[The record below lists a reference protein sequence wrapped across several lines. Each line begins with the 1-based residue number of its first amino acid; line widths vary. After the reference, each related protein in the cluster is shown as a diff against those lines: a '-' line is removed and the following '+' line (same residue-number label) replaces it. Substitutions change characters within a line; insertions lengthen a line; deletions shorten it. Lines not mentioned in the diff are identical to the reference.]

1 MRAVQIINLNR
12 YSPVLRLAHSLV
24 ALQNRLTLQL
34 TLAGFKKNLDPAS
47 LMRLGT
53 PYGGWWIPRNTTSLT
68 GPKVLVSAG
77 LGHDTSF
84 DVAMLGNGFTVIGL
98 DPLIECC
105 ARAQREFATLGDSEV
120 LNLGIST
127 FTGEQSFF
135 QPKNPSHDSWSTIN
149 AQEVTGGEVLAF
161 QVISLADLIYRF
173 PQIRNSIFTY
183 LKMDIEGAELAILKN
198 SFGEVARFNFVG
210 IEIDFLSLI
219 PFLAIKKRVGG
230 IFEARK
236 ILKEFEKS
244 DFSLVHTENFNFF
257 WEKRAS

>member
-1 MRAVQIINLNR
+1 MRAVEIINLNR
-12 YSPVLRLAHSLV
+12 YPRVLRLAHSLV

-53 PYGGWWIPRNTTSLT
+53 PYGGWWIPRTTTSMT

-84 DVAMLGNGFTVIGL
+84 DVAMLGSGFTVIGL

-105 ARAQREFATLGDSEV
+105 ARAQREFATLGDSKV

-149 AQEVTGGEVLAF
+149 VQEVTSGEVLTF
-161 QVISLADLIYRF
+161 QVISLADLISRF
-173 PQIRNSIFTY
+173 PQIRNSVFTY
-183 LKMDIEGAELAILKN
+183 LKMDIEGAEYAILKN
-198 SFGEVARFNFVG
+198 SLGEVARFDFVG
-210 IEIDFLSLI
+210 IEMDFLSLI
-219 PFLAIKKRVGG
+219 PFLAFKKRAKG
-230 IFEARK
+230 IYQARK
-236 ILKEFEKS
+236 ILKEFERS

>member
-24 ALQNRLTLQL
+24 ALQNRLTLRL
-34 TLAGFKKNLDPAS
+34 TLAGYKKKLDPAS

-53 PYGGWWIPRNTTSLT
+53 PYGGWWIPKNTTSVT

-84 DVAMLGNGFTVIGL
+84 DVAMLGSGFTVIGL

-105 ARAQREFATLGDSEV
+105 TRAEREYNALGDSEV
-120 LNLGIST
+120 LNLGLST

-149 AQEVTGGEVLAF
+149 VQEVSSGEVLTF
-161 QVISLADLIYRF
+161 QVISLADLISRF
-173 PQIRNSIFTY
+173 PQIRNSVFTY

-198 SFGEVARFNFVG
+198 SFREVARFNFVG

-219 PFLAIKKRVGG
+219 PFLAFKKRTKG
-230 IFEARK
+230 IFEARR

-244 DFSLVHTENFNFF
+244 DFDLLHAENFNFF
-257 WEKRAS
+257 WGKRAS

>member
-1 MRAVQIINLNR
+1 MRAVQIINLVR
-12 YSPVLRLAHSLV
+12 YSPVLKLAHSLV

-53 PYGGWWIPRNTTSLT
+53 PYGGWWIPRNTTSVT
-68 GPKVLVSAG
+68 GPKVLISAG

-84 DVAMLGNGFTVIGL
+84 DVAMLQRGFTVIGL

-105 ARAQREFATLGDSEV
+105 ARAEREFATLGDSEV

-127 FTGEQSFF
+127 FTGEQRFF

-161 QVISLADLIYRF
+161 QVISLADLISRF
-173 PQIRNSIFTY
+173 PQIRNSVFTY

-198 SFGEVARFNFVG
+198 SFREVAGFNFVG

-219 PFLAIKKRVGG
+219 PFFAFKKRVNG
-230 IFEARK
+230 ILEARK
-236 ILKEFEKS
+236 FLKEFEKS

>member
-1 MRAVQIINLNR
+1 
-12 YSPVLRLAHSLV
+12 
-24 ALQNRLTLQL
+24 
-34 TLAGFKKNLDPAS
+34 
-47 LMRLGT
+47 
-53 PYGGWWIPRNTTSLT
+53 
-68 GPKVLVSAG
+68 
-77 LGHDTSF
+77 
-84 DVAMLGNGFTVIGL
+84 MLGRGFTVIGL

-105 ARAQREFATLGDSEV
+105 TRAEREFNALGDSKV

-149 AQEVTGGEVLAF
+149 VQEVTSGEVLTF
-161 QVISLADLIYRF
+161 QVISLADLISRF
-173 PQIRNSIFTY
+173 PQIRSSVFTY

-198 SFGEVARFNFVG
+198 SFKEVAGFNFVG

-219 PFLAIKKRVGG
+219 PFLAYKKRVRG

-236 ILKEFEKS
+236 ILKGFKKS
-244 DFSLVHTENFNFF
+244 DFNLLHTENFNFF

>member
-1 MRAVQIINLNR
+1 MRAVQIINLVR
-12 YSPVLRLAHSLV
+12 YSPVLKLAHSLV

-34 TLAGFKKNLDPAS
+34 TLAGFKKNLDPTS

-53 PYGGWWIPRNTTSLT
+53 PYGGWWIPRNTTSVT
-68 GPKVLVSAG
+68 GPKVLISAG

-84 DVAMLGNGFTVIGL
+84 DVAMLQRGFTVIGL

-105 ARAQREFATLGDSEV
+105 ARAEREFATLGDSEV

-127 FTGEQSFF
+127 FTGEQRFF

-161 QVISLADLIYRF
+161 QVISLADLISRF
-173 PQIRNSIFTY
+173 PPIRNSIFTY
-183 LKMDIEGAELAILKN
+183 LKMDIEGAELAILQN
-198 SFGEVARFNFVG
+198 SFREVAGFNFVG

-219 PFLAIKKRVGG
+219 PFLAFKKRAKG
-230 IFEARK
+230 ILEARK